1 MLFYLKQFVKTN
13 NQGDI
18 EAVISSHYM
27 RENSLRRKLKADKVL
42 YLATNLDASRQ
53 TSLEDSIHTESGVPL
68 TEGKDK
74 TSSLNTQG
82 KSEENDK
89 EAKVYAKR
97 CAFLPPKNLPKL
109 LMKMV
114 NRAITR
120 WFPAPVGEGP
130 GWGQ

>member
-97 CAFLPPKNLPKL
+97 CAFLPPKNL
-109 LMKMV
+109 
-114 NRAITR
+114 
-120 WFPAPVGEGP
+120 
-130 GWGQ
+130 QSC

>member
-1 MLFYLKQFVKTN
+1 MCLLRGKTSAKIRAKNVVLFYLKQFVKNN

-74 TSSLNTQG
+74 TSSSNTQG

-89 EAKVYAKR
+89 GVKR
-97 CAFLPPKNLPKL
+97 AQNDALFLLPKNLPKL

-114 NRAITR
+114 NR
-120 WFPAPVGEGP
+120 W
-130 GWGQ
+130 

>member
-1 MLFYLKQFVKTN
+1 
-13 NQGDI
+13 
-18 EAVISSHYM
+18 M

-97 CAFLPPKNLPKL
+97 CAFLPPKNL
-109 LMKMV
+109 
-114 NRAITR
+114 
-120 WFPAPVGEGP
+120 
-130 GWGQ
+130 QSC